1 MSNDIW
7 RERKTTIVRSETAQE
22 AITGAPWLAL
32 LKFSGGE
39 WNLTAAER
47 EALLACGL
55 IEATGSGSMLTLRGR
70 QALRLAP

>member
-1 MSNDIW
+1 MSSDTW
-7 RERKTTIVRSETAQE
+7 CQTEKTIVRSNMAQE

-39 WNLTAAER
+39 WNLAAAER

-55 IEATGSGSMLTLRGR
+55 IEAKGGSSMLTLRGR
-70 QALRLAP
+70 QALGLAP